1 MEAVILVVCTGNVC
15 RSPMAEA
22 LLRHHLSAAD
32 FTVPVSSAGT
42 IGWNSSGPT
51 DHTLTAL
58 AERGVVLEGHVS
70 RRISAD
76 LIAPSWLVLAMTND
90 HADAVTNHHPEA
102 AARTFVL
109 GQLVRLGEREGS
121 RGDRSV
127 HEWLAAVDGLRD
139 PRRRRALPADEIRD
153 PLGEPLEAYQELALQ
168 LDDLTARLARLIA
181 GSDSGTGL
189 TTPAAISQDG
199 GS

>member
-1 MEAVILVVCTGNVC
+1 
-15 RSPMAEA
+15 MAEA
-22 LLRHHLSAAD
+22 LLRHHLSAAEV
-32 FTVPVSSAGT
+32 TIPVSSAGT

-58 AERGVVLEGHVS
+58 AERGVVLEGHIS

-76 LIAPSWLVLAMTND
+76 LIAPAWLVLTMTND
-90 HADAVTNHHPEA
+90 HADAVSNHYPA
-102 AARTFVL
+102 AAPRTFVL
-109 GQLVRLGEREGS
+109 GQLIRLGERVGP
-121 RGDRSV
+121 RGERPV

-153 PLGEPLEAYQELALQ
+153 PLGEPLEAYQALAVQ
-168 LDDLTARLARLIA
+168 LDDLTGRLAKLIV
-181 GSDSGTGL
+181 GDESGTGL
-189 TTPAAISQDG
+189 TARAAISQDG

>member
-1 MEAVILVVCTGNVC
+1 VILVVCTGNVC

-22 LLRHHLSAAD
+22 LLRHHLSAAEV
-32 FTVPVSSAGT
+32 TIPVSSAGT

-70 RRISAD
+70 RRINAD
-76 LIAPSWLVLAMTND
+76 LIAPAWLVLTMTND
-90 HADAVTNHHPEA
+90 HADAVSNHHPDA
-102 AARTFVL
+102 APRTFVL
-109 GQLVRLGEREGS
+109 GQLIRLGERVGP
-121 RGDRSV
+121 RGERSV
-127 HEWLAAVDGLRD
+127 HEWLAEVDALRD

-153 PLGEPLEAYQELALQ
+153 PLGEPLEAYQTLAVQ
-168 LDDLTARLARLIA
+168 LDDLTARLAKLIV
-181 GSDSGTGL
+181 GDESGTGL
-189 TTPAAISQDG
+189 TAPAVIGQDG